1 MLHAAHTAEGLGYP
15 EAVIQSRN
23 AAGLGDGHVTSS
35 FLNRI
40 SAAGTK
46 DYVNRG
52 AVHVLLD
59 YQTETQALERHNQS
73 A

>member
-1 MLHAAHTAEGLGYP
+1 MLHAAHITEGLGYP
-15 EAVIQSRN
+15 KAVIQSKK

-35 FLNRI
+35 SLNRV

-59 YQTETQALERHNQS
+59 HQTETQAL
-73 A
+73 